1 MRIALAKLFLRHPD
15 LLLLDEPTNH
25 LDLESVQWLRGF
37 IANYDGA
44 VLIVSHDRA
53 SWTPASTTSPRS
65 KTAA

>member
-44 VLIVSHDRA
+44 VSSSATTAPL
-53 SWTPASTTSPRS
+53 WTPASTTSPLS
-65 KTAA
+65 KTVA